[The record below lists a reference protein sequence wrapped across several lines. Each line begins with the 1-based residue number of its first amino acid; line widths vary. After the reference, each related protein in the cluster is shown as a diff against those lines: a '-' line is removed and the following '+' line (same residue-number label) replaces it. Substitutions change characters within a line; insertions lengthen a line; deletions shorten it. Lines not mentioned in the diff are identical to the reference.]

1 MNTKH
6 VNTLIAALAVAGVG
20 LIAFVIG
27 VNGGSDAQTPPGTD
41 NPPAVEREVPPPGV
55 DQRLYELA
63 EEYADRME
71 SQPEPAPGPDQR
83 LYELAEKYADRMES
97 QPEPAP
103 GPDQRLY
110 ELADRFAAEQKR

>member
-6 VNTLIAALAVAGVG
+6 INTLIAVLAVAGVG

-27 VNGGSDAQTPPGTD
+27 VNGGSGAQTPPGTN
-41 NPPAVEREVPPPGV
+41 NPPAVEKEVPPAGV

-63 EEYADRME
+63 EKHAEKLERESAPGPDTRLYELAKQYSDRME

-83 LYELAEKYADRMES
+83 LYELAE
-97 QPEPAP
+97 
-103 GPDQRLY
+103 
-110 ELADRFAAEQKR
+110 RFAAEQRR